1 MEGEREA
8 MISPAEILA
17 EYGVTIVARNVAPR
31 PGQTRAVAT
40 VRRIM
45 AKHGEG
51 HMRLVLSTLAE
62 TANNR
67 AALDEV
73 GLWAASDLV
82 RACGAIIESRM
93 SEWLELWD
101 AAPVADLLAL
111 CRGLSGFASQRYAL
125 VGMIYERIYRRFG
138 DGQSDLF
145 DDRRPR

>member
-1 MEGEREA
+1 
-8 MISPAEILA
+8 MISADEILA
-17 EYGVTIVARNVAPR
+17 EFGVEVVARNVAPR

-82 RACGAIIESRM
+82 RGCRAIVETRM
-93 SEWLELWD
+93 TDWLELWD
-101 AAPVADLLAL
+101 AAPVGDLLAL
-111 CRGLSGFASQRYAL
+111 CRGLSGIASQRYML

-138 DGQSDLF
+138 DGQTELF
-145 DDRRPR
+145 DDRRAR